1 MLLCSGKTPAWAGS
15 RGLLQKRSRADSL
28 NAGLSQRPACLR
40 PCPFGRDGHAVS
52 IPLRLSPHTFFD
64 MADQES
70 VTELTTDKAP
80 IKARGLEGVIALE
93 SELSSIDGDK
103 GQLIYRGYDIHDLA
117 DHASFEEVVYLLRH
131 GELPTQSEL
140 DDFSSHLRSER
151 ALPAPILNLLRETP
165 ADAHPMAVL
174 RTAVSALALYDEEAD
189 TMEEA
194 ANHRKADRILAQIPT
209 IIAAFDRLRK
219 DKEPVAPLDHGSM
232 AHNFLYMLNG
242 EKPGAAAED
251 TFDVCLVLHADHGLN
266 ASTFTS
272 RVIGSTLS
280 DMYSAV
286 SGSVGALKGR
296 LHGGA
301 NQEVMRMLLDI
312 DEKGADPTSYIRDR
326 LDADERVMGFG
337 HRVYNTMDPRA
348 AILRTMVKELSEE
361 AGDMKWYKYTTKIH
375 ETMTE
380 ETGIDPNVDFF
391 SGPTYYQLG
400 LDPDLFT
407 TIFALSRTAGWTA
420 HLMEQWA
427 DNRLIRPRAQYVG
440 ARDRTVAPIAER

>member
-1 MLLCSGKTPAWAGS
+1 
-15 RGLLQKRSRADSL
+15 
-28 NAGLSQRPACLR
+28 
-40 PCPFGRDGHAVS
+40 
-52 IPLRLSPHTFFD
+52 
-64 MADQES
+64 MADQEA
-70 VTELTTDKAP
+70 VTELTTDDAP
-80 IKARGLEGVIALE
+80 IKAKGLEGVIALE
-93 SELSSIDGDK
+93 SELSYIDGDK
-103 GQLIYRGYDIHDLA
+103 GELIYRGYDINDLA
-117 DHASFEEVVYLLRH
+117 ENTTFEEVVYLLRH
-131 GELPTQSEL
+131 GELPTQNEL
-140 DDFSSHLRSER
+140 DDFTTHLRSER
-151 ALPAPILNLLRETP
+151 ALPEPVLDLLRDTP
-165 ADAHPMAVL
+165 DDAHPMAVL
-174 RTAVSALALYDEEAD
+174 RTAVSALGLYDEEAD

-219 DKEPVAPLDHGSM
+219 GQDPVSPLDHGSM
-232 AHNFLYMLNG
+232 AHNFLYMLNDEEPG
-242 EKPGAAAED
+242 EAAEN

-280 DMYSAV
+280 DMYSAI
-286 SGSVGALKGR
+286 SGAIGALKGP

-312 DEKGADPTSYIRDR
+312 DEKGADPAEYVRGR
-326 LDADERVMGFG
+326 LAEGERIMGFG

-348 AILRTMVKELSEE
+348 AILRDMVKELSEE
-361 AGDMKWYKYTTKIH
+361 AGDRKWYEYTAQIH
-375 ETMTE
+375 ETMEE

-391 SGPTYYQLG
+391 SGSTYYQLG

-420 HLMEQWA
+420 HLLEQWA

-440 ARDRTVAPIAER
+440 ARDRTVAPIEER

>member
-1 MLLCSGKTPAWAGS
+1 
-15 RGLLQKRSRADSL
+15 
-28 NAGLSQRPACLR
+28 
-40 PCPFGRDGHAVS
+40 
-52 IPLRLSPHTFFD
+52 
-64 MADQES
+64 
-70 VTELTTDKAP
+70 
-80 IKARGLEGVIALE
+80 
-93 SELSSIDGDK
+93 
-103 GQLIYRGYDIHDLA
+103 
-117 DHASFEEVVYLLRH
+117 
-131 GELPTQSEL
+131 
-140 DDFSSHLRSER
+140 
-151 ALPAPILNLLRETP
+151 
-165 ADAHPMAVL
+165 
-174 RTAVSALALYDEEAD
+174 
-189 TMEEA
+189 
-194 ANHRKADRILAQIPT
+194 
-209 IIAAFDRLRK
+209 
-219 DKEPVAPLDHGSM
+219 M

-312 DEKGADPTSYIRDR
+312 DEKGADPTSYIQDR

-420 HLMEQWA
+420 HLLEQWA

-440 ARDRTVAPIAER
+440 ARDRTVAPLAER